1 MYAVIASGGK
11 QYRVSKGDILR
22 LEKLEGDIGS
32 DLIFSNVL
40 LLADDENLQ
49 IGQPMVKDA
58 IVKAHIVEQDRA
70 KKIIVFKYKRRK
82 RFRRKRGHRQYYTA
96 IKVDSIG
103 INSEINENSENS
115 EAVIASQTD
124 ENNVVQSENI
134 TGEETIQESV
144 TQDSQELEEKAKME

>member
-49 IGQPMVKDA
+49 IGRPMVKDA

-115 EAVIASQTD
+115 EAVIAKQSD
-124 ENNVVQSENI
+124 ENTVIQSENI
-134 TGEETIQESV
+134 TGDENVQESV
-144 TQDSQELEEKAKME
+144 TQDIQELEEKAKLE